1 MCTTQ
6 AQIPPE
12 CVEELRAEFIHEI
25 IYIVEFEK
33 ILPSLIFNWDQT
45 GLNLVP
51 GSNWTMERKGT
62 KRVGIAGCKDKRMIT
77 AVFCCSAMGDF
88 LPPQL
93 IYNGETN
100 RCHPPQ

>member
-12 CVEELRAEFIHEI
+12 HVEELRAEFLHEI
-25 IYIVEFEK
+25 IDIVEFEK
-33 ILPSLIFNWDQT
+33 IPPSLIFNWDQT

-62 KRVGIAGCKDKRMIT
+62 K
-77 AVFCCSAMGDF
+77 
-88 LPPQL
+88 
-93 IYNGETN
+93 
-100 RCHPPQ
+100 